1 MDKSNTHK
9 QEAAEARSG
18 RSRERSMAQEIT
30 EDGVHKDWDN
40 NRKSNSRIPL
50 NKREYA
56 KGRIYEVAHLKCIRA
71 IQYQDTFR
79 RFLFKYNRWIYIS

>member
-40 NRKSNSRIPL
+40 NTQ
-50 NKREYA
+50 E
-56 KGRIYEVAHLKCIRA
+56 
-71 IQYQDTFR
+71 
-79 RFLFKYNRWIYIS
+79 